1 MTSKLNDKEL
11 SALLKL
17 LNKALGV
24 ELTVAADEEESDDDE
39 EESDDEE
46 GEDEEGEDEE
56 GEDEEESD
64 DEEGE
69 DEEESDDEEAADP
82 LEAARDALKALAAK
96 KGKPAAV
103 ALLKKHKAVKI
114 SDLKGKKLEAFTA
127 EAAKVAK
134 GK

>member
-11 SALLKL
+11 AALLKL

-24 ELTVAADEEESDDDE
+24 ELTVAADEGDDE

-46 GEDEEGEDEE
+46 GDDEEESDDEK
-56 GEDEEESD
+56 GDDEEESD
-64 DEEGE
+64 DEEE
-69 DEEESDDEEAADP
+69 ADP

-114 SDLKGKKLEAFTA
+114 SDLKGKKLEAFTT

>member
-11 SALLKL
+11 AALLKL

-24 ELTVAADEEESDDDE
+24 ELTVAADEGDDE

-46 GEDEEGEDEE
+46 E
-56 GEDEEESD
+56 
-64 DEEGE
+64 
-69 DEEESDDEEAADP
+69 ADP

-114 SDLKGKKLEAFTA
+114 SDLKGKKLEAFTT

>member
-39 EESDDEE
+39 EESD
-46 GEDEEGEDEE
+46 DEEGEDEE